1 MTNNNYSKAC
11 TEVLEIIS
19 YFPEDEYSKIPK
31 DKIELLEQYKDTGYE
46 YSINPDVEL
55 SKQYISK
62 EAKAMIIE
70 IYKEYFATE
79 HQKNVVDDI
88 LNHNQM
94 LMEKKKEINYYDKY
108 SKNDFMENQ
117 NDSSIND
124 IKNNQSDVSKEY
136 IGTNLIVEYK
146 ESFLTKVKNFILRL
160 LHIKE

>member
-136 IGTNLIVEYK
+136 IGTNSIVEYK

>member
-1 MTNNNYSKAC
+1 
-11 TEVLEIIS
+11 
-19 YFPEDEYSKIPK
+19 
-31 DKIELLEQYKDTGYE
+31 
-46 YSINPDVEL
+46 
-55 SKQYISK
+55 
-62 EAKAMIIE
+62 
-70 IYKEYFATE
+70 
-79 HQKNVVDDI
+79 
-88 LNHNQM
+88 M

>member
-108 SKNDFMENQ
+108 SKNNYMENQ

>member
-124 IKNNQSDVSKEY
+124 IKNNQSDVSKDY